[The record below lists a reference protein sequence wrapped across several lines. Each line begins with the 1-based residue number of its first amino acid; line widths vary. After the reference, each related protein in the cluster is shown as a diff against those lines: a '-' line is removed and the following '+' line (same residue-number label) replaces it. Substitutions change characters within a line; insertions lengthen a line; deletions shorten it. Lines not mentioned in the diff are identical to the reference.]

1 MMHLPI
7 LPVSQEIPV
16 LPASWYLACS
26 SRALKPGRIVTLS
39 LLDHDIVVYR
49 AGSGRVHAVH
59 AQCTHMGTHLRSGS
73 VVNDGLRCAMHHRIY
88 QPEACG
94 RPVGRNCL
102 RQRAYPVVERS
113 GGVFVFAGE
122 HATFDVPPVAD
133 VDDGVVVVTARP
145 QPLTTSWPTLICN
158 AFDIEHMR
166 AVHHRSMKEPPEI
179 VVVDRHLVELRYVST
194 VTGSGV
200 SDRIIKKLSD
210 DTIRVTIR
218 CWGGTLLTV
227 RSQVGKLVNHLLL
240 CLTPTP
246 HGVTVTPMIAVPTG
260 RMPAVAI
267 MRAHCSRWLFL
278 TFLKRDLDPLTGMRL
293 NVANALAAAG
303 PLGICAAWLTQ
314 LPEAAVAPPRALS
327 VGGPV

>member
-1 MMHLPI
+1 MHLSM
-7 LPVSQEIPV
+7 LPVSQEVPV
-16 LPASWYLACS
+16 LPACWYLACS
-26 SRALKPGRIVTLS
+26 SRALEPGGIVTLP

-49 AGSGRVHAVH
+49 AASGRVHAVH
-59 AQCTHMGTHLRSGS
+59 ARCTHMGTHLRSGA
-73 VVNDGLRCAMHHRIY
+73 VAGEGLRCAMHHRIY

-94 RPVGRNCL
+94 RAVGNSCL

-133 VDDGVVVVTARP
+133 ADDGVVVVTARP
-145 QPLTTSWPTLICN
+145 QPLTTSWAALICN
-158 AFDIEHMR
+158 AFDIEHMQ
-166 AVHHRSMKEPPEI
+166 AVHHRSMKETPET

-194 VTGSGV
+194 VTGAGV
-200 SDRIIKKLSD
+200 SDRIIKRLSD

-227 RSQVGKLVNHLLL
+227 RSQIGKLVNHLLL

-246 HGVTVTPMIAVPTG
+246 HGVTVTPMIAVPKG
-260 RMPAVAI
+260 RIPAVAI

-278 TFLKRDLDPLTGMRL
+278 TFLKRDLDPLTAMQL
-293 NVANALAAAG
+293 NLANAVAAAG
-303 PLGICAAWLTQ
+303 PLGICAEWLTQ
-314 LPEAAVAPPRALS
+314 LPEASVAPPRALTVTS
-327 VGGPV
+327 AV